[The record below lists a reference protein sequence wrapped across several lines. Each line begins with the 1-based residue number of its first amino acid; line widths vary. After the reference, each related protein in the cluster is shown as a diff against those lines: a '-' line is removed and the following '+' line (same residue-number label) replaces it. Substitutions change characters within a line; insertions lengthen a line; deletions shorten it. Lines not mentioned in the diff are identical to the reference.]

1 MAVSRSGGMVLF
13 SGYADHQSHR
23 IRIVMAEKDITSE
36 IEYVDL
42 NHPQQDFLELS
53 PYQTLPTL
61 ADRDLVMYSTPL
73 IMEYLDE
80 RFPHPPLMPVDPV
93 ARARARLM
101 LYRIEKEWEPL
112 IETILNGTPKAKT
125 QARKELREGLIVL
138 SPAFLQQP
146 FFLADD
152 FGIVDCALGPI
163 LWRLPS
169 FEISLPSSAKAL
181 QNYADR
187 LFLRPAFRLSLT
199 EQERELRG

>member
-1 MAVSRSGGMVLF
+1 MVVSRTGAMVLF
-13 SGYADHQSHR
+13 SGVADHQSHR

-42 NHPQQDFLELS
+42 NHPQQAFLELS
-53 PYQTLPTL
+53 PYQMLPTL
-61 ADRDLVMYSTPL
+61 EDRGLALYGSPL

-112 IETILNGTPKAKT
+112 IDAILNGTPKAKT
-125 QARKELREGLIVL
+125 QARKELREGLILL
-138 SPAFLQQP
+138 SPAFIQQP
-146 FFLADD
+146 YFLAND

-169 FEISLPSSAKAL
+169 FEITLPPSAKAM
-181 QNYADR
+181 QSYADR
-187 LFLRPAFRLSLT
+187 LFLRPAFRMSLT

>member
-23 IRIVMAEKDITSE
+23 IRIVMAEKDITSD
-36 IEYVDL
+36 IEYVDA
-42 NHPQQDFLELS
+42 NHPRQDFLEQS

-61 ADRDLVMYSTPL
+61 VDRDLVMYSTPL

-101 LYRIEKEWEPL
+101 LHRIEKEWEPL

-125 QARKELREGLIVL
+125 QARKELREGLIIL
-138 SPAFLQQP
+138 SPAFIQQP

-152 FGIVDCALGPI
+152 FGIVDCALSPI

-169 FEISLPSSAKAL
+169 YEISLPASAKAM